1 MSLNLWIRNSVPGEF
16 GQIDGDV
23 YGLFRFLSCNY
34 EIYISRVIF
43 FVLFYNYIRT
53 HATIYVSYGNTKAR
67 CVRSL
72 NHLKPSDSICRIR
85 QLVDRVIPYMR
96 DGYSLNKASY
106 HARRLLRVANPTR
119 VKLCYMP
126 SLCICTCKTH
136 KIKDC
141 GLHAWAGW

>member
-1 MSLNLWIRNSVPGEF
+1 M
-16 GQIDGDV
+16 
-23 YGLFRFLSCNY
+23 FRFLSCNY

-43 FVLFYNYIRT
+43 FVSFYNYIRT

-85 QLVDRVIPYMR
+85 QLVDRVVPYMR
-96 DGYSLNKASY
+96 DGYYPNNASY

-119 VKLCYMP
+119 VKLCY
-126 SLCICTCKTH
+126 
-136 KIKDC
+136 
-141 GLHAWAGW
+141 LHAVTLHMHMQNPQNQGLWLACVSWLVSNTKMSSSYDSYKNFTIN